1 MIIITRLQED
11 LKKLGE
17 EINRKKAKENYR
29 KRTKKNCSKSDLTE
43 LQSLIELRKQIKDL
57 LSHERAIMRRAK
69 QQLKHK
75 QTYVSKKSGNSYRVE
90 NGVAIF
96 TTNQKNPV
104 EFMVDEKD
112 IELVLKRRW
121 HAHKYING
129 NVYIVSRYKDSTGHF
144 RRISLLKALG
154 YNRNYTFKNG
164 NVFDF
169 RRDNICMKGYIAN
182 LIYNK
187 EEE

>member
-1 MIIITRLQED
+1 MIIIERLQKD
-11 LKKLGE
+11 LKKLSK
-17 EINRKKAKENYR
+17 EINRKRAR
-29 KRTKKNCSKSDLTE
+29 KNCSKSDLTE
-43 LQSLIELRKQIKDL
+43 LDSLIELRKKIKDL
-57 LSHERAIMRRAK
+57 LSHERAMMRRAK

-75 QTYVSKKSGNSYRVE
+75 LTYVSKKSGNSYRVE

-112 IELVLKRRW
+112 IALVLKRRW

-129 NVYIVSRYKDSTGHF
+129 NVYIVSRYKDSKGHY
-144 RRISLLKALG
+144 RRLSLLKALG

-164 NVFDF
+164 NVFDL
-169 RRDNICMKGYIAN
+169 RRDNICMKGYVAN
-182 LIYNK
+182 LIFNK